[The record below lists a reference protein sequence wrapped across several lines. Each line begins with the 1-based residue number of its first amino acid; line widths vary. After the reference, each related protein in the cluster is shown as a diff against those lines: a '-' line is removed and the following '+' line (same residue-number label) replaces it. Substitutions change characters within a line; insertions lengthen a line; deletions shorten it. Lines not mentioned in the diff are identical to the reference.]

1 MDLNI
6 RLSMQNKDRRLIEL
20 TGPEKRRLRYA
31 LLGYGKLA
39 EASRITGL
47 HINTLRSV
55 NNLGH
60 GEVDTIEK
68 IRKILLSSA
77 KETTQTH

>member
-1 MDLNI
+1 MELNI
-6 RLSMQNKDRRLIEL
+6 RLSMQNKPRTLIDL

-60 GEVDTIEK
+60 GEADTIEK
-68 IRKILLSSA
+68 IRKLLLAST
-77 KETTQTH
+77 KETSQTR